1 MKAIAFIVFSA
12 ALTCSALAGSTS
24 TSKNSSLL
32 QPEIPC
38 FGPGFEFGFFG
49 GGFLPRN
56 KSDGLDNALGGG
68 ALAEYFFNENF
79 GIQVS
84 YGTYA
89 TRSAQHLFNADLIL
103 RAPIHSIC
111 LAPYLMVGGGY
122 QVDGEKLGEY
132 HAGIG
137 LEYNIKSMQNLR
149 VFTDGA
155 YYWHKSDNHDSDFT
169 LVRIGVKFRL

>member
-1 MKAIAFIVFSA
+1 MV
-12 ALTCSALAGSTS
+12 TPPQT
-24 TSKNSSLL
+24 
-32 QPEIPC
+32 PC
-38 FGPGFEFGFFG
+38 FGPGFDLGLFG
-49 GGFLPRN
+49 GGFLPRH
-56 KSDGLDNALGGG
+56 KSDSYDNALGGG

-84 YGTYA
+84 YGAYA

-103 RAPIHSIC
+103 RAPLHSIC
-111 LAPYLMVGGGY
+111 LAPYLMLGGGY

-137 LEYNIKSMQNLR
+137 LEYKIKSMQNLG

-155 YYWHKSDNHDSDFT
+155 YYRHSSDSRDSDFT
-169 LVRIGVKFRL
+169 LVRLGVKFRL